1 MIGYRELVHAGSGQ
15 RPRLQGRSSSLKWL
29 WHKLSLDEQ
38 PVGRKAYRIIVVED
52 HASTAEA
59 LRKFLTTIG
68 YKVYIA
74 PDVASARA
82 LAKAIEFDVLLSDLR
97 LPDGT
102 GWDLMEELNATKP
115 VRAIAISGHN
125 TDTDIEKSRKVG
137 FLDHIAK
144 PLVAEELTAAI
155 ERAVTKPRQ
164 AAARH

>member
-1 MIGYRELVHAGSGQ
+1 MH
-15 RPRLQGRSSSLKWL
+15 PRALRVIL
-29 WHKLSLDEQ
+29 
-38 PVGRKAYRIIVVED
+38 VED
-52 HASTAEA
+52 HADTAEC
-59 LRKFLTTIG
+59 LRRFLTRIG
-68 YKVYIA
+68 YKVYVA
-74 PDVASARA
+74 PDVACARA

-102 GWDLMEELNATKP
+102 GWDLMEELSATKP

-125 TDTDIEKSRKVG
+125 TERDIERSRKVG

-164 AAARH
+164 AAARD

>member
-1 MIGYRELVHAGSGQ
+1 MGREPYRV
-15 RPRLQGRSSSLKWL
+15 
-29 WHKLSLDEQ
+29 
-38 PVGRKAYRIIVVED
+38 IVVED

-74 PDVASARA
+74 PDIASARG
-82 LAKAIEFDVLLSDLR
+82 LAKAIEFDVLVSDLR

-102 GWDLMEELNATKP
+102 GWDLMEELSATKP
-115 VRAIAISGHN
+115 IRAIAISGHN
-125 TDTDIEKSRKVG
+125 TDVDIERSRKVG

-155 ERAVTKPRQ
+155 ERAVTKPRPTG
-164 AAARH
+164 ARH

>member
-1 MIGYRELVHAGSGQ
+1 MDRE
-15 RPRLQGRSSSLKWL
+15 P
-29 WHKLSLDEQ
+29 
-38 PVGRKAYRIIVVED
+38 YRIIVVED

-74 PDVASARA
+74 PDIASARG

-102 GWDLMEELNATKP
+102 GWDLMQELSATKP
-115 VRAIAISGHN
+115 IRAIAISGHN
-125 TDTDIEKSRKVG
+125 TDVDIERSRKVG

-155 ERAVTKPRQ
+155 ERAVMKPRPTE
-164 AAARH
+164 ARR